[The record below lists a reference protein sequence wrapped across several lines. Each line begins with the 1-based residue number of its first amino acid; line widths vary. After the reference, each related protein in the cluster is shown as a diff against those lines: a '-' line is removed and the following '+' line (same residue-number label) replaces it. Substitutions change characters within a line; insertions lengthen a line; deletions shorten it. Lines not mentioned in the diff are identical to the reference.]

1 MIKAIAAR
9 RFNSLDVLWL
19 LIAVRG
25 LFDGHYLVAGLVMVV
40 GALCSVALE
49 RHFKRGEGK

>member
-1 MIKAIAAR
+1 MIKAVAAR

-19 LIAVRG
+19 VIAVRG